1 MNTLMTPFIAAHSGI
16 GRNHRYFTLR
26 KDNHLYEGFI
36 DGSFSNDNNAAKLDE
51 EERMFN
57 TVITFEILGYLIGG
71 DSNETKNVAKTY
83 ENVVEVKI
91 SRERVITGDE
101 IERQNLSGSDP
112 FFKE

>member
-1 MNTLMTPFIAAHSGI
+1 MTPFIAAHSGK

-36 DGSFSNDNNAAKLDE
+36 DGSFGNDNNAAKLDE

-71 DSNETKNVAKTY
+71 GSNETKNVAKTY
-83 ENVVEVKI
+83 ENVVEVKV

-101 IERQNLSGSDP
+101 VGRQNLSGSDP